1 MTGCRRHGRPVTR
14 QTRIRTV
21 SIRLDRNTIGHL
33 LRAHGIDA
41 WGVADNRDRGLP
53 LSPDL
58 PTAIV
63 VMRGLSPAALRDLEH
78 GPTAAYYEEYRL
90 LNRELTGTVT
100 ELAATVCEHGHEA
113 VAIAP
118 TSNDAAAAEPLYS
131 HKSAATRAGL
141 GWIGKTGLF
150 VSAELGPAVR
160 LAGVFTDL
168 ELPGGRPVVSGRCGD
183 CRRCVDACP
192 AQAGRDV
199 RWSAGMPR
207 DQILDAAA
215 CERHMAQTSSRFNGS
230 ICGICIAVCP
240 YTEAVLRRGR
250 EDASP

>member
-1 MTGCRRHGRPVTR
+1 M
-14 QTRIRTV
+14 

-41 WGVADNRDRGLP
+41 WGVADNRDHGLP
-53 LSPDL
+53 LSPEL

-63 VMRGLSPAALRDLEH
+63 MLRRLDPAALNHLEH

-90 LNRELTGTVT
+90 LNRGLAATVT
-100 ELAATVCEHGHEA
+100 ELAATMREHGHEA
-113 VAIAP
+113 VAVPP
-118 TSNDAAAAEPLYS
+118 TTDDATAAEPLYS

-150 VSAELGPAVR
+150 VSKELGPAVR

-168 ELPGGRPVVSGRCGD
+168 ELPSGRPVVSGRCGD

-207 DQILDAAA
+207 DQVFDAAA
-215 CERHMAQTSSRFNGS
+215 CERHMAQTSARFNGS

-240 YTEAVLRRGR
+240 YTEAARRRGR
-250 EDASP
+250 EGASL